1 MKKLTTTTS
10 AQTLKIIP
18 RTYATTVTLNL
29 RDDSTNTSVS
39 YSVTPTTSGDYMVLS
54 QAFALK
60 EGRYYDLEVKE
71 GTAVIYKDKVF
82 CTDQTVAQTTNNY
95 YTINSGEYTTDSTF
109 DNELILVWAISV

>member
-18 RTYATTVTLNL
+18 RTYATSVTLNL

-39 YSVTPTTSGDYMVLS
+39 YTVTPTTSGDYMVLS

-60 EGRYYDLEVKE
+60 EGRYYDLEVKRVQQLFIK
-71 GTAVIYKDKVF
+71 TKCSV
-82 CTDQTVAQTTNNY
+82 QTK
-95 YTINSGEYTTDSTF
+95 
-109 DNELILVWAISV
+109 L